1 MKLANTNRNF
11 QAIKKKSN
19 NFKKSIGNQSNH
31 SKKQRPLMSK
41 KQRPPKLKK

>member
-19 NFKKSIGNQSNH
+19 NFKKSIGN
-31 SKKQRPLMSK
+31 
-41 KQRPPKLKK
+41 